1 MGSSFLGVMLNA
13 DHMTKSEDAYG
24 EGKALKELQAAI
36 TFLEELQE
44 CQKRPTKH
52 GNLDSQQL
60 INSSLDWVVEGL
72 KQIQIGLET
81 KNDHSGN
88 CSH

>member
-1 MGSSFLGVMLNA
+1 MRQ
-13 DHMTKSEDAYG
+13 
-24 EGKALKELQAAI
+24 LQRAI

-44 CQKRPTKH
+44 CQKRPTKY
-52 GNLDSQQL
+52 GSIDAQQL
-60 INSSLDWVVEGL
+60 ITALLDPITDDL
-72 KQIQIGLET
+72 KQLQIELET

>member
-1 MGSSFLGVMLNA
+1 MRQ
-13 DHMTKSEDAYG
+13 
-24 EGKALKELQAAI
+24 LQRAI

-52 GNLDSQQL
+52 GSIDAQQL
-60 INSSLDWVVEGL
+60 LNGMLDPITDDL
-72 KQIQIGLET
+72 KQLQIDLET
-81 KNDHSGN
+81 KNDHSCN